1 VTQKSKSNQDG
12 TQRGILQERV
22 KEETWKK
29 NQKTRNSN
37 WTSNL
42 FDFGNTLKV
51 TKKTPQRSTDF
62 QSCKRNFRRRWT
74 QKKMKKDPEKK
85 KKKKK
90 MDP

>member
-1 VTQKSKSNQDG
+1 MELKTTWNPS
-12 TQRGILQERV
+12 REM

-42 FDFGNTLKV
+42 FDFNNTLKV

-62 QSCKRNFRRRWT
+62 KPWKRNFRRRSTQRRRLT
-74 QKKMKKDPEKK
+74 QKRRRR
-85 KKKKK
+85 
-90 MDP
+90 